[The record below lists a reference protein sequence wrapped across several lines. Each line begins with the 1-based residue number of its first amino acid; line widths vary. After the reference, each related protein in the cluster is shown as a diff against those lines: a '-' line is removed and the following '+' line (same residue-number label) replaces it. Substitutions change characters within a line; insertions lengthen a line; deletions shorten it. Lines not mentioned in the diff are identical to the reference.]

1 MIKNLIKKSNKIE
14 KGSLLPQLH
23 LWSSENLYFHGSD
36 YFNDLIHNINNAKN
50 SIEIECYI
58 FYQDDIGKKIIT
70 SLINAAK
77 KGVKVR
83 LIIDGYG
90 SMAWNTQQ
98 LAELTEAGIEVKIF
112 HPLPWRLS
120 LYKRVNITK
129 GYINKF
135 LYLSSR
141 INKRNHRKLY
151 IVDKQIAW
159 SGSINISDSHLK
171 QNVDDSI
178 WLDCGVKITGESVL
192 ELTDNFDEVWK
203 RNIPYTIENNHLP
216 FRTNNNIIRRKY
228 KNNELIHLIDSCK
241 HKIWI
246 ISAYLAP
253 SRRIVN
259 ALKRARSNGT
269 DVKLIISHHSD
280 VIFFPLI
287 STTYYA
293 ELIRAGIEIYE
304 HRKYIIHAKTIILD
318 DISFVGS
325 SNLNHRSFLHDLELD
340 IILTHAAS
348 IEKLNNKFI
357 DLSNDSD
364 IISQSKLKSLPWYYR
379 MLGKIIWR
387 IRYWL

>member
-1 MIKNLIKKSNKIE
+1 MTLRRKSEKKE
-14 KGSLLPQLH
+14 HDSLLPQLH
-23 LWSSENLYFHGSD
+23 LWSSECIYFHGND
-36 YFNDLIHNINNAKN
+36 YFNELIHSINNAIR

-58 FYQDDIGKKIIT
+58 FYQDNIGKKIIT
-70 SLINAAK
+70 ALIDAAK
-77 KGVKVR
+77 KGVNVR

-98 LAELTEAGIEVKIF
+98 LAKLTDAGIEVKIF

-120 LYKRVNITK
+120 LYKRVMITR

-141 INKRNHRKLY
+141 INKRDHRKLY
-151 IVDKQIAW
+151 IVDKNTAW
-159 SGSINISDSHLK
+159 SGSMNISDSHLK
-171 QNVDDSI
+171 QNTEEGI
-178 WLDCGVKITGESVL
+178 WLDCGVKITGESIL
-192 ELTDNFDEVWK
+192 ELTDNFDEIWK

-228 KNNELIHLIDSCK
+228 KNNELIHLIKSCK
-241 HKIWI
+241 NKIWI

-259 ALKRARSNGT
+259 ALKRARSNGV

-293 ELIRAGIEIYE
+293 ELIRAGIKIYE
-304 HRKYIIHAKTIILD
+304 HREYIIHAKTIILD

-325 SNLNHRSFLHDLELD
+325 SNLNHRSYLHDLELD
-340 IILTHAAS
+340 IILTHKES
-348 IEKLNNKFI
+348 IKKLQDKFI
-357 DLSNDSD
+357 DLSGNSE
-364 IISQSKLKSLPWYYR
+364 IITQSKLKSLPWYYR
-379 MLGKIIWR
+379 FLGKIIWR